1 MNRLFTC
8 IVCPVG
14 CEINVNI
21 EESSEGPVITEITGA
36 NCVRGRAYVE
46 NELKNPLRTV
56 TSSVRVTGGT
66 LPITSV
72 RLTSPV
78 PRARMMDV
86 IAELR
91 KVRIEAPVLI
101 GQVVIKD
108 ILGLG
113 SDVIVTKA
121 VDRSISPL

>member
-14 CEINVNI
+14 CEIEVSY
-21 EESSEGPVITEITGA
+21 EESSDGPVITEINGA

-46 NELKNPLRTV
+46 SELLNPLRTV
-56 TSSVRVTGGT
+56 TSSVRVIGGS
-66 LPITSV
+66 LPLTSV
-72 RLTSPV
+72 RLTAPI
-78 PRARMMDV
+78 PRGRMMDV

-101 GQVVIKD
+101 GQVIIRD
-108 ILGLG
+108 ILGSG

-121 VDRSISPL
+121 VDRPISPL

>member
-14 CEINVNI
+14 CEIDVNI
-21 EESSEGPVITEITGA
+21 EESSEGPVIKQITGA
-36 NCVRGRAYVE
+36 NCARGRAYVE
-46 NELKNPLRTV
+46 SELKNPLRTA
-56 TSSVRVTGGT
+56 TSSVRVTGGR

-72 RLTSPV
+72 RLTAPV
-78 PRARMMDV
+78 PRSRMMDV

-113 SDVIVTKA
+113 CDVIVTKG
-121 VDRSISPL
+121 VDNSISHL